1 MSLEVR
7 NTDILLS
14 VWVMHLLEYCS
25 TQEVD
30 LSNDVSFYAFFFSRS
45 LNLEQENREKDKD
58 KQYAATTDGE
68 NSKCTCGWE
77 RLSNSGSPHSNVIN

>member
-1 MSLEVR
+1 MIYLFMV
-7 NTDILLS
+7 
-14 VWVMHLLEYCS
+14 
-25 TQEVD
+25 
-30 LSNDVSFYAFFFSRS
+30 FFSRS

-68 NSKCTCGWE
+68 NSKCNCGWD

>member
-1 MSLEVR
+1 MSLEER

-25 TQEVD
+25 TQEVG
-30 LSNDVSFYAFFFSRS
+30 LSNDISFYIFFSRS

-68 NSKCTCGWE
+68 NSKCYLWMG
-77 RLSNSGSPHSNVIN
+77 PPV

>member
-1 MSLEVR
+1 MG
-7 NTDILLS
+7 
-14 VWVMHLLEYCS
+14 
-25 TQEVD
+25 
-30 LSNDVSFYAFFFSRS
+30 FFSRS

-68 NSKCTCGWE
+68 NSKCEWD